1 MSSGR
6 GSTRAGRASPLP
18 GSGYRPE
25 LRAHSIGG
33 STVVHFRGEDGREQ
47 VFDIGSLPLPEW
59 HSALATAWAA
69 RTGPSG
75 ELRTLASVTGA
86 WSTLK
91 RFMLFISQL
100 PRPPR
105 TPSALTVEHVDVF
118 RRFRGDSTSDS
129 SAAIEIRQLGLLFDR
144 APLNRVVSPRTLDR
158 LHPRTRNRVRPGISG
173 YSDAELARITAAARA
188 DVRKLRD
195 RLERPSNERDPVTQT
210 ALGSGRISTIGIS
223 TTRRTST
230 RKSVAEQLFLTRDD
244 LYPVLALFILT
255 TGWNLEAIKELPL
268 SHRIIEGRAVELDV
282 LKRRRGAGRWHNTVT
297 WEIGVTG
304 QELYTP
310 GGLYLLLHR
319 LMEPARRFLATPA
332 FWAVWHHSSDEG
344 GRECRDPFAKSLN
357 ASLRWSRWVS
367 RHQLLADPPALSG
380 PATAADG
387 GPHLLRLTANRL
399 KTSVDVRRTRQL
411 GGHLPS
417 AARSNSTRVLF
428 RSYLSGDRTTIDW
441 AQEAVSDAFVE
452 VERAAYDAHRRALT
466 RTGRSALRV
475 LTDLPTSE
483 PSPNHDAVTS
493 SETAWT
499 ACIDHDHHPL
509 TGRRCTV
516 SFLDCFHCGNCVVTP
531 DHLPRLLSLLDA
543 LEDRRTKLSD
553 ADWWKRYGSVW
564 AAIRRDILPKFSESE
579 VAAAHRQRPG
589 NSLLDLVEPGWERP

>member
-25 LRAHSIGG
+25 LRAHLNAGN
-33 STVVHFRGEDGREQ
+33 TAVQFRGEDGRER
-47 VFDIGSLPLPEW
+47 VFDVGSLPLPDW
-59 HSALATAWAA
+59 HAALAAAWSA
-69 RTGPSG
+69 RTGPAG

-91 RFMLFISQL
+91 RFMLFVSQL
-100 PRPPR
+100 PRPPK
-105 TPSALTVEHVDVF
+105 TPSALAVEHVDAF

-129 SAAIEIRQLGLLFDR
+129 SAAIEIRQLGLLFDC
-144 APLNRVVSPRTLDR
+144 APLNRVVSPKTLDR
-158 LHPRTRNRVRPGISG
+158 LHPRTRNRARRGVSG

-188 DVRKLRD
+188 DVRKLKE
-195 RLERPSNERDPVTQT
+195 RLELPENEHDPAVR
-210 ALGSGRISTIGIS
+210 AVLRSGRIATIGIS
-223 TTRRTST
+223 ATRRTST
-230 RKSVAEQLFLTRDD
+230 RKAVAEQLFVTRDD
-244 LYPVLALFILT
+244 LYPVLALLILT

-282 LKRRRGAGRWHNTVT
+282 LKRRRGPGRWHNTVT
-297 WEIGVTG
+297 WEIGATG
-304 QELYTP
+304 QELYSP

-319 LMEPARRFLATPA
+319 LMEPARRFLVTPT
-332 FWAVWHHSSDEG
+332 FWAVWHHFADED

-357 ASLRWSRWVS
+357 ASLRWSRWVE
-367 RHQLLADPPALSG
+367 RHQLTADPPDLSG
-380 PATAADG
+380 PATAPDSV
-387 GPHLLRLTANRL
+387 PHLLRLTANRL

-428 RSYLSGDRTTIDW
+428 RNYLSGDRTTVDW
-441 AQEAVSDAFVE
+441 AQETVSDAFVD

-466 RTGRSALRV
+466 RTGNTALRV
-475 LTDLPTSE
+475 LIDPPAAETAPD
-483 PSPNHDAVTS
+483 HDTVPR

-499 ACIDHDHHPL
+499 ACSDHEHHPL

-531 DHLPRLLSLLDA
+531 DHLPRLISLLDA
-543 LEDRRTKLSD
+543 LEERRAKLSD
-553 ADWWKRYGSVW
+553 ADWWTRYGSVW
-564 AAIRRDILPKFSESE
+564 AAIRHDVLPKFSESE
-579 VAAAHRQRPG
+579 VAAAHRHRPSD
-589 NSLLDLVEPGWERP
+589 SLLDLVEPEWERP